1 MAEHGYEWI
10 EFTVRNGVATIT
22 FNAPQFGN
30 ALGLKGLQEFLDALY
45 KAEAREDVGAIVLT
59 GRGKAFCSGFNLKE
73 VPAKDLDVETIAGH
87 FRVLAM
93 WWHQILHLL
102 TRMPKPILAAVN
114 GVAAGSGLG
123 MTLCS
128 DMAVC
133 KDTASFFPAWHTIGI
148 ANDATTSYSL
158 AKIVGFRRAMEWM
171 ITNRTVHAQEA
182 LEWNVVNRVYDEA
195 NFEKNVGIIAR
206 ELAAGPTYLQG
217 IAKAGFHM
225 GWRQSIEE
233 ATEFEIQNVMKTVRH
248 PHFQKTLSKFLS
260 GEQKSN
266 RPQVNLPNSS
276 EPFA

>member
-1 MAEHGYEWI
+1 MAEQAYEWI
-10 EFTVRNGVATIT
+10 EYKVANGVATII
-22 FNAPQFGN
+22 FNAPQFAN
-30 ALGLKGLQEFLDALY
+30 ALGLKGLQEFLGALY
-45 KAEAREDVGAIVLT
+45 RAEADEAVGAVVLT

-73 VPAKDLDVETIAGH
+73 VPAKELDVEKIASH

-114 GVAAGSGLG
+114 GVAAGAGLG

-148 ANDATTSYSL
+148 SNDATTSYSL
-158 AKIVGFRRAMEWM
+158 TKIVGFRRAMEWM
-171 ITNRTVHAQEA
+171 MTNRTIHAQEA
-182 LEWNVVNRVYDEA
+182 LEWNLVNRVYTET
-195 NFEKNVGIIAR
+195 NFEKNVDIIAR
-206 ELAAGPTYLQG
+206 ELAAGPTHLQG

-266 RPQVNLPNSS
+266 KPQVNLPN
-276 EPFA
+276 

>member
-1 MAEHGYEWI
+1 MSEQAYEWI
-10 EFTVRNGVATIT
+10 EYRMADGVATIT
-22 FNAPQFGN
+22 FNAPQFSN
-30 ALGLKGLQEFLDALY
+30 ALGLKGLQEFLNALY
-45 KAEAREDVGAIVLT
+45 RADADDAVGAVVVT
-59 GRGKAFCSGFNLKE
+59 GRGKAFCAGFNLKE
-73 VPAKDLDVETIAGH
+73 IPVKDLDVEKVAAH

-93 WWHQILHLL
+93 WWHQILHLF

-123 MTLCS
+123 MTLCA

-158 AKIVGFRRAMEWM
+158 AKIVGFRHAMEWM
-171 ITNRTVHAQEA
+171 MTNRTVYAQEA

-195 NFEKNVGIIAR
+195 NFDKNVGIIAR
-206 ELAAGPTYLQG
+206 ELAAGPTHLQG

-233 ATEFEIQNVMKTVRH
+233 ATEFEIQNVMRTVRH
-248 PHFQKTLSKFLS
+248 PHFQKTLAKFLS

-266 RPQVNLPNSS
+266 KAQVTLPNQ
-276 EPFA
+276 

>member
-1 MAEHGYEWI
+1 MAEHAYQWI
-10 EFTVRNGVATIT
+10 EYKVDDGAATIT

-30 ALGLKGLQEFLDALY
+30 ALGLAGLQEFLGALY
-45 KAEAREDVGAIVLT
+45 RAEADASVGAVVLT

-73 VPAKDLDVETIAGH
+73 VPAHDLDVEKLAGH
-87 FRVLAM
+87 FRVAAM

-102 TRMPKPILAAVN
+102 TRMPKPVLAAVN

-171 ITNRTVHAQEA
+171 LTNRTVGAQEA
-182 LEWNVVNRVYDEA
+182 LEWNLVNRVYDA
-195 NFEKNVGIIAR
+195 ASFEQNVGIIAR
-206 ELAAGPTYLQG
+206 ELAAGPTHLQG

-248 PHFQKTLSKFLS
+248 PHFRSTLSKFLS

-266 RPQVNLPNSS
+266 KPQVSLPS
-276 EPFA
+276 

>member
-1 MAEHGYEWI
+1 MTESKYEQI
-10 EFTVRNGVATIT
+10 EYKVVDGVATIT
-22 FNAPQFGN
+22 FNVPQFGN

-45 KAEAREDVGAIVLT
+45 RAEAREDVGAIVLT

-73 VPAKDLDVETIAGH
+73 IPTDDLDVENIASH

-93 WWHQILHLL
+93 WWHQVLHLL
-102 TRMPKPILAAVN
+102 TRMQKPILAAVN

-171 ITNRTVHAQEA
+171 LTNRTVHAQEA
-182 LEWNVVNRVYDEA
+182 LEWNVVNRVYDEE
-195 NFEKNVGIIAR
+195 NFEKNVSIIAR
-206 ELAAGPTYLQG
+206 ELAAGPTHLQG
-217 IAKAGFHM
+217 MAKERFHM

-248 PHFQKTLSKFLS
+248 PHFRTTLPKFLS

-266 RPQVNLPNSS
+266 KPQVTLPS
-276 EPFA
+276 

>member
-1 MAEHGYEWI
+1 MSEQTYEWI
-10 EFTVRNGVATIT
+10 EYELADGVATIT
-22 FNAPQFGN
+22 FNAPRFGN

-45 KAEAREDVGAIVLT
+45 KAEAREDVGAVVLT
-59 GRGKAFCSGFNLKE
+59 GRGKAFCSGYNLKE

-128 DMAVC
+128 DMAIC

-158 AKIVGFRRAMEWM
+158 SRIVGFRRAMEWM
-171 ITNRTVHAQEA
+171 MTNRTIDARTA
-182 LEWNVVNRVYDEA
+182 LDWNLVNRVYSDA
-195 NFEKNVGIIAR
+195 
-206 ELAAGPTYLQG
+206 
-217 IAKAGFHM
+217 
-225 GWRQSIEE
+225 
-233 ATEFEIQNVMKTVRH
+233 EFD
-248 PHFQKTLSKFLS
+248 
-260 GEQKSN
+260 
-266 RPQVNLPNSS
+266 
-276 EPFA
+276 

>member
-1 MAEHGYEWI
+1 MADPKYKWI
-10 EFTVRNGVATIT
+10 DYDVAEGVATIM

-30 ALGLKGLQEFLDALY
+30 ALGLTGLQEFLDALY
-45 KAEAREDVGAIVLT
+45 RAEAREEVGTIVLT
-59 GRGKAFCSGFNLKE
+59 GRGKSFCSGFNLKE
-73 VPAKDLDVETIAGH
+73 IPANDLNDVETIASH

-133 KDTASFFPAWHTIGI
+133 KTTASFFPAWHTIGI

-171 ITNRTVHAQEA
+171 LTNRTISAQEA
-182 LEWNVVNRVYDEA
+182 LEWNVVNRVYDETS
-195 NFEKNVGIIAR
+195 FESNVRIIAR
-206 ELAAGPTYLQG
+206 QLADAPTHLQG

-248 PHFQKTLSKFLS
+248 PHFHKMLAKFLS
-260 GEQKSN
+260 GEQKSSKA
-266 RPQVNLPNSS
+266 QVKLPS
-276 EPFA
+276 

>member
-1 MAEHGYEWI
+1 MSEPNYEWI
-10 EFTVRNGVATIT
+10 EHKVENGVATIT
-22 FNAPQFGN
+22 FNAPQYGN

-45 KAEAREDVGAIVLT
+45 RSEARDDVGAVVLT

-73 VPAKDLDVETIAGH
+73 IPAKDLSAKDLDVETIAAH
-87 FRVLAM
+87 FRVVAM

-114 GVAAGSGLG
+114 GVAVGSGLG

-171 ITNRTVHAQEA
+171 LTNRTVSAQEA

-195 NFEKNVGIIAR
+195 SFDKNVAIIAR
-206 ELAAGPTYLQG
+206 ELADAPTHLQG

-248 PHFQKTLSKFLS
+248 PHFHKMLTKFLS

-266 RPQVNLPNSS
+266 KAQVNLPS
-276 EPFA
+276 